1 MVKSIFD
8 LEVRLDFDKEYKRI
22 MEIIDSPIFSTSYQ
36 SGFSFY
42 EIINSIFQFWPY
54 RRTARTIDEYFEL
67 KDLRFGDFSS
77 SKEEKLYDLQFVFD
91 FIFWIYNPNR
101 EMSEMYD
108 SIRIESIIRNCLENN
123 RHHFVLITDNIEE
136 IIESLNMEI
145 QTINDHITFI
155 KRDADV
161 DSVLTQLEEEPN
173 IRLLLLSYND
183 FRIENSLNDKK
194 QIVRKLADWLEPQR
208 NKYKSINSNLTK
220 DIFNAINNGNIRHN
234 TPNQWH
240 FENDE
245 EQIKMYDKIFKMILH
260 LIREEDVKI
269 ISAEIKELSSQK
281 H

>member
-155 KRDADV
+155 KRDSDV
-161 DSVLTQLEEEPN
+161 A
-173 IRLLLLSYND
+173 
-183 FRIENSLNDKK
+183 F
-194 QIVRKLADWLEPQR
+194 
-208 NKYKSINSNLTK
+208 
-220 DIFNAINNGNIRHN
+220 
-234 TPNQWH
+234 
-240 FENDE
+240 
-245 EQIKMYDKIFKMILH
+245 
-260 LIREEDVKI
+260 
-269 ISAEIKELSSQK
+269 
-281 H
+281 

>member
-1 MVKSIFD
+1 MPKSIFD

-67 KDLRFGDFSS
+67 KNLRFGDFSS
-77 SKEEKLYDLQFVFD
+77 SKEEKLYDIQFVFD
-91 FIFWIYNPNR
+91 FICWIYNPNR

-108 SIRIESIIRNCLENN
+108 SIRIESIIKDCLESN

-155 KRDADV
+155 KRNADV
-161 DSVLTQLEEEPN
+161 DSVLTQLEEKPD

-183 FRIENSLNDKK
+183 FRVENNLEDK
-194 QIVRKLADWLEPQR
+194 QHIIRKLADWLEPQR
-208 NKYKSINSNLTK
+208 KKYSSINSNLTS
-220 DIFNAINNGNIRHN
+220 DVFAAINNGNIRHN
-234 TPNQWH
+234 NTKQWN
-240 FENDE
+240 FKTDKD
-245 EQIKMYDKIFKMILH
+245 QLKMYDKIFKMILH
-260 LIREEDVKI
+260 LIREEDIKS
-269 ISAEIKELSSQK
+269 ISAEIKELNSQK
-281 H
+281 Q